1 MSSWSPERRSRALA
15 VAFGIFDLFAA
26 GLVSL
31 GVFAGLPARYWVVD
45 AGAVVVS
52 LVQASAGVG
61 LLGRFAWGRAVAR
74 WASLL
79 TLALG
84 LALIAA
90 LSLTVSYLVGIYGP
104 VGRGGALVFALVIAL
119 ALPYLVV
126 LPAGQL
132 VWLGPRRPF
141 AP

>member
-26 GLVSL
+26 GLVAL

-45 AGAVVVS
+45 VGALVIM
-52 LVQASAGVG
+52 LVQVAGGVG
-61 LLGRFAWGRAVAR
+61 LLGRFAWGQAVAR
-74 WASLL
+74 WASLV
-79 TLALG
+79 TLGLG
-84 LALIAA
+84 LAVIAA
-90 LSLTVSYLVGIYGP
+90 LSFSLSYLLAIYGP
-104 VGRGGALVFALVIAL
+104 VGRGGAIVFALVIAL

-132 VWLGPRRPF
+132 IWLGPRR
-141 AP
+141 AVTR